1 VQTGF
6 LKRDRAAAL
15 LAALFVCAPAAAQSP
30 ASPLDDPAGFWLVA
44 ERGPPVNETLAS
56 IPIFGANLRPRI
68 GNPRAV
74 WDIRREDGG
83 YTIEIRPRGLL
94 FKPARL
100 DAGVFRGETADP
112 DNPQARVRLEAAIAD
127 GRLTGKLVYADFE
140 LALDGRPPESVE
152 ALRQAYALVRARL
165 DEFEGPYAL
174 PEIERLRAENLVLIE
189 RIGRVEGELRA
200 RGGAVSPP
208 RPASPAAP
216 GAIAAR
222 GLVADAAVQ
231 RASVLRAAPGD
242 AAVAIENL
250 AAGRPLIR
258 LADAARPGWTLAAT
272 PEGALGYVPSA
283 ALGPR
288 APQTAAAPRA
298 ARAIQ
303 IAFPAWDPGRAG
315 RRMTVADPG
324 FVSLVGRVRG
334 DAPLTGLR
342 IADAQTVFNA
352 DGSFTAVVEIPREGR
367 RVRIEAA
374 FAQGSGAFLEFDV
387 AVGARTQ

>member
-1 VQTGF
+1 
-6 LKRDRAAAL
+6 
-15 LAALFVCAPAAAQSP
+15 
-30 ASPLDDPAGFWLVA
+30 
-44 ERGPPVNETLAS
+44 
-56 IPIFGANLRPRI
+56 
-68 GNPRAV
+68 
-74 WDIRREDGG
+74 
-83 YTIEIRPRGLL
+83 
-94 FKPARL
+94 
-100 DAGVFRGETADP
+100 
-112 DNPQARVRLEAAIAD
+112 
-127 GRLTGKLVYADFE
+127 
-140 LALDGRPPESVE
+140 
-152 ALRQAYALVRARL
+152 
-165 DEFEGPYAL
+165 
-174 PEIERLRAENLVLIE
+174 
-189 RIGRVEGELRA
+189 
-200 RGGAVSPP
+200 
-208 RPASPAAP
+208 
-216 GAIAAR
+216 
-222 GLVADAAVQ
+222 VADAAVQ

-298 ARAIQ
+298 AREIQ